1 MGNRRGW
8 LRWLGAG
15 LSMLLLAGC
24 FARVMPPEP
33 HSLTRPVDVYLL
45 DHGRHSSLVLP
56 REEGGVVRYSY
67 GEWRW
72 YVEGHRHFSAGIAA
86 MLWPTASGLGRGE
99 YPRIESPDQFHRLA
113 PEGLD
118 EVYPLRAEAR
128 RVLSL
133 RRRLD
138 RHFERAGVEPVSSE
152 EFGLEFVPYPRRYS
166 AVHQSNLVVA
176 RWLRALDMEVLG
188 SSWWSRWRL
197 ETP

>member
-1 MGNRRGW
+1 MEHRLYL

-15 LSMLLLAGC
+15 LGALLLAGC
-24 FARVMPPEP
+24 VGRVLPPEP
-33 HSLTRPVDVYLL
+33 RSLAEPVDVYLL

-72 YVEGHRHFSAGIAA
+72 YVEGRRHLPAGAAA
-86 MLWPTASGLGRGE
+86 MLWPTKSGLGRGV
-99 YPRIESPDQFHRLA
+99 YPEISSPGQFHRLA
-113 PEGLD
+113 PEGLTD
-118 EVYPLRAEAR
+118 VHAFQAEAA
-128 RVLSL
+128 RVMAL

-138 RHFERAGVEPVSSE
+138 EHFEQAASEPVPSE

-176 RWLRALDMEVLG
+176 RWLLALDVDVHG
-188 SSWWSRWRL
+188 SPWFSNWRVD
-197 ETP
+197 TP